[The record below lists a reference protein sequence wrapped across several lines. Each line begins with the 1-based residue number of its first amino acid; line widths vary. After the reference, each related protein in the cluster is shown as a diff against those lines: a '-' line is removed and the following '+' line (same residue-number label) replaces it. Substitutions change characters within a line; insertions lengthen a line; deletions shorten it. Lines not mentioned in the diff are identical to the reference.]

1 MNNIL
6 CAIDFSESSMHSLTW
21 ACWIS
26 SLLNSRLE
34 ILYTYR
40 LRPGLKELFEYRTHV
55 EAEANKKFNAIK
67 KEIFNGC
74 SIPYDFR
81 VEVGFLHD
89 RIEAR
94 IKMSPVS
101 FLVIGN
107 ELQNQMSLDG
117 KGVNPEGVVS
127 SFKIPVVIVP

>member
-1 MNNIL
+1 MVTNL
-6 CAIDFSESSMHSLTW
+6 CAI
-21 ACWIS
+21 
-26 SLLNSRLE
+26 
-34 ILYTYR
+34 
-40 LRPGLKELFEYRTHV
+40 
-55 EAEANKKFNAIK
+55 
-67 KEIFNGC
+67 
-74 SIPYDFR
+74 
-81 VEVGFLHD
+81 
-89 RIEAR
+89 R